1 MKNLMDIDTSTA
13 PIHPTTH
20 PPKNLVYLQ
29 RSGGSHGFHQ
39 QRSQEH
45 EEALLEECD
54 AQLEAATHPEGPVA
68 TGEDGTE
75 QEFLRGM
82 IFVFRWLGWKDGPN
96 SKWMKT
102 SKKDWASQAKK
113 LDEWNLED
121 LTRANAGVFFL
132 CLPNLLTSPFRILLP
147 ISHHQPAAVYP

>member
-1 MKNLMDIDTSTA
+1 MDIDTSIA
-13 PIHPTTH
+13 PIHEPSIQQPTH
-20 PPKNLVYLQ
+20 PKILYLQ

-39 QRSQEH
+39 QRGQEH

-75 QEFLRGM
+75 QVVLGGM
-82 IFVFRWLGWKDGPN
+82 IFVFRWFGWRDGPN

-102 SKKDWASQAKK
+102 
-113 LDEWNLED
+113 
-121 LTRANAGVFFL
+121 
-132 CLPNLLTSPFRILLP
+132 
-147 ISHHQPAAVYP
+147 